1 MTAGACG
8 GHYQE
13 PVGATTRSLWRPLPG
28 ACGGHYQEPVEA
40 TTRSLWGP
48 LPGACGGH
56 YQEPSSPPTHV
67 QWKKALMSHLAQRF
81 GDCTLD
87 ALCSPAGP
95 SPTLCGSTELSCEC
109 KPLEEITNGHS
120 NLKSVRNGLVPG
132 GAGRDPVVPSAALTP
147 LPISTLKQNGLLQT
161 LSAGGGQAKPAEENP
176 ELEKARQEW
185 EALENI
191 QPALP
196 EDLNPTPIISFNEAL
211 QYFQTTDLGD
221 VRVRTA
227 AALLKY
233 EDTGRTQKSIQPTVR
248 RTGLAAITHFLFGPP
263 RLHRELVEERDL
275 VFAIAQCQMDN
286 SQTVHMRVLQTIYKR
301 LLGSRLDCPRYG
313 SHWENIGFQGTRSF
327 QTFCARWGLDPAFS
341 GLPLDEGTDPAT
353 DLRGTGFLGLMH
365 TLYLVMDPET
375 LPLARDIYRLSQHR
389 TQNFPFSVMSINMT
403 RIALQVLREE
413 ALSKEC
419 NRRQQVVGVLN
430 EFYVATF
437 LHLFQLWK
445 GQQKTIAES
454 GTVLKGQQ
462 SGRDGHGGCRAQYR
476 PHAPYW
482 SVPTPQYRPAGPYW
496 GYMGTDTPVQT
507 SWSVLGLH
515 GNRHPSTDQL
525 VRTGVTLEQTPQYRP
540 AEVEL
545 FAKKN
550 PKQMLRR
557 LELFLKA
564 RQAGSPPGGSPD
576 PQAQPASPGLGHH
589 QARGSQGK
597 ELHFTGVCDLPPDM
611 EGEARLI

>member
-1 MTAGACG
+1 MEESADVTSGT
-8 GHYQE
+8 E
-13 PVGATTRSLWRPLPG
+13 
-28 ACGGHYQEPVEA
+28 
-40 TTRSLWGP
+40 
-48 LPGACGGH
+48 
-56 YQEPSSPPTHV
+56 
-67 QWKKALMSHLAQRF
+67 
-81 GDCTLD
+81 
-87 ALCSPAGP
+87 
-95 SPTLCGSTELSCEC
+95 GSTELSCEC

-221 VRVRTA
+221 VR
-227 AALLKY
+227 
-233 EDTGRTQKSIQPTVR
+233 KSIQPTVR

-313 SHWENIGFQGTRSF
+313 SHWENIGFQ
-327 QTFCARWGLDPAFS
+327 
-341 GLPLDEGTDPAT
+341 GTDPAT

-462 SGRDGHGGCRAQYR
+462 S
-476 PHAPYW
+476 
-482 SVPTPQYRPAGPYW
+482 
-496 GYMGTDTPVQT
+496 
-507 SWSVLGLH
+507 
-515 GNRHPSTDQL
+515 
-525 VRTGVTLEQTPQYRP
+525 
-540 AEVEL
+540 EVEL